1 MAVILLLEDDETI
14 SYGICAGL
22 RKKGH
27 QVLCCESLEKARES
41 FSPKVELALLDWN
54 LPDGSGYRFCR
65 ELKEIRDIPVIFL
78 TVRDDPQD
86 IVRGL
91 EAGADD
97 YIVKPFLLSVLSAR
111 IQAVLRR
118 SGAPAGAQGQGRSL
132 SCGNICLDPL
142 SARVL
147 ADGEEISLSAG
158 EYRLLKLLME
168 NKNQTLTRAMLLE
181 RLWDENGSFVNDNTL
196 TVTMKRLRE
205 KLGGS
210 DCIRTLRGIGY
221 RMEDGI

>member
-22 RKKGH
+22 MKKGH
-27 QVLCCESLEKARES
+27 QVLCCESLEKAREA
-41 FSPKVELALLDWN
+41 FSPEVELALLDWN

-65 ELKEIRDIPVIFL
+65 ELKEIRDIPIIFL

-118 SGAPAGAQGQGRSL
+118 SGTPAGAKGQEKLSLIHIFRQGTGRSL
-132 SCGNICLDPL
+132 MSSLPFVMLIILFLLFVGLYVNYNLKKERGYIDELIHQK
-142 SARVL
+142 
-147 ADGEEISLSAG
+147 EEIEAQ
-158 EYRLLKLLME
+158 M
-168 NKNQTLTRAMLLE
+168 
-181 RLWDENGSFVNDNTL
+181 
-196 TVTMKRLRE
+196 
-205 KLGGS
+205 
-210 DCIRTLRGIGY
+210 CIRDRNNPADFLAIC
-221 RMEDGI
+221 EEEKNKSDDGSIE

>member
-1 MAVILLLEDDETI
+1 MAVILLLEDDDTI
-14 SYGICAGL
+14 SFGIRTGL
-22 RKKGH
+22 SRAGH
-27 QVLCCESLEKARES
+27 QVICCDSLAKARAALTPAVS
-41 FSPKVELALLDWN
+41 LALLDWN
-54 LPDGSGYRFCR
+54 LPDGSGYRFCH
-65 ELKEIRDIPVIFL
+65 EIKEKGDIPIIFL

-86 IVRGL
+86 IIRGL

-118 SGAPAGAQGQGRSL
+118 SGSQKERGQFL
-132 SCGNICLDPL
+132 TCGSICLEPI
-142 SARVL
+142 SARVT
-147 ADGEEISLSAG
+147 AGGEEISLSAG
-158 EYRLLKLLME
+158 EYRLLQLLIE
-168 NKNQTLTRAMLLE
+168 HKNQTLTRAMLLE

-205 KLGGS
+205 KLGGF

-221 RMEDGI
+221 RMEETQ